1 MFGGG
6 KATGGGAVNA
16 GTTYLVGEKGPEL
29 FTPERSGAIIPN
41 HTLQRPAS
49 AVNIVVNI
57 HEGEDGGRVDTQRQG
72 GQTII
77 DVIVDRVKSGVAQ
90 DITTGG
96 SPIAGA
102 IERTY
107 GLGRAAGAY

>member
-1 MFGGG
+1 M
-6 KATGGGAVNA
+6 
-16 GTTYLVGEKGPEL
+16 GEL
-29 FTPERSGAIIPN
+29 TRSGRA
-41 HTLQRPAS
+41 A
-49 AVNIVVNI
+49 
-57 HEGEDGGRVDTQRQG
+57 RQ
-72 GQTII
+72 II